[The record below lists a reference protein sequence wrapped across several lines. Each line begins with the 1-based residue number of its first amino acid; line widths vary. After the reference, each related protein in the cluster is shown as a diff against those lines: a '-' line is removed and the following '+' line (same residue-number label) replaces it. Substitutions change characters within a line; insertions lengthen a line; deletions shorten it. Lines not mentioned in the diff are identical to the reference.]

1 MKLIHE
7 NRYLI
12 YALVC
17 YRKSDNF
24 MHKKVRN
31 IFQNKSYGELYI
43 YINLQDYNYVMCRKS
58 DESFHQS
65 KNEGNEPFFFA
76 IDFADS
82 KSYSYGGRILNF
94 ICRKLL
100 YRLRRI
106 RLCTKNRCLGCTSR
120 DTSIYTITRKFG
132 DFFDKSHCTAPPA
145 KMQYMKI

>member
-1 MKLIHE
+1 MSCVEKVMK
-7 NRYLI
+7 
-12 YALVC
+12 VFTS
-17 YRKSDNF
+17 RKMRGMS
-24 MHKKVRN
+24 
-31 IFQNKSYGELYI
+31 L
-43 YINLQDYNYVMCRKS
+43 
-58 DESFHQS
+58 
-65 KNEGNEPFFFA
+65 FFA

-132 DFFDKSHCTAPPA
+132 DFFDKSHCTAPPTT
-145 KMQYMKI
+145 MQYMKI